1 MLRRYR
7 ARLVTGVVCMVACIP
22 LTLWLIPLGALAWMV
37 GMMSLGLAVR
47 GLMWDD
53 VHLGGPPMALRN
65 RKRAGL
71 EFLTLALAL
80 LLGFGTI
87 LGLVRLAGASAWA
100 KERLMSQIRQV
111 SGV

>member
-7 ARLVTGVVCMVACIP
+7 ARLVTGVACMIAFIP
-22 LTLWLIPLGALAWMV
+22 LTLLFIPLGALAWLA

-53 VHLGGPPMALRN
+53 VHLGGPPMSLRS
-65 RKRAGL
+65 RQRTGL
-71 EFLTLALAL
+71 EVLTLGLAI

-87 LGLVRLAGASAWA
+87 LGLARLAGASAWA
-100 KERLMSQIRQV
+100 KERLMSQVRQV